1 MLSRVGTFCYL
12 KYNFQQQKCNI
23 HAKKKKTG
31 KVWGNKLLIETISI
45 EAKMLDLEWKNIK
58 STVANTFKELKETI
72 SKELKECMRKFS
84 YKIMSVKRYKVE
96 KSKYKF

>member
-1 MLSRVGTFCYL
+1 MLSRVGTVCYL

-23 HAKKKKTG
+23 HAKKKKG
-31 KVWGNKLLIETISI
+31 KVWVNKLLIETISI

-58 STVANTFKELKETI
+58 STIANTFKELKETI

-84 YKIMSVKRYKVE
+84 YQIMSIKRYKLE